1 METVLGLLGLCVL
14 IWFIFGMFKPL
25 KAAPF
30 LKQPSRLK
38 IFGIF
43 LGVFFILGLFA
54 PKSEKSDTNVSQST
68 NSKSQTSAP
77 EQKKQKEEKKADL
90 EILETDTSNDGYVRY
105 VVGTVR
111 NNTKK
116 TYGYVQVTINLYD
129 ASGAQVG
136 STLANVNN
144 LEPSGIWKFKAPI
157 MDDNVAKFKVKE
169 VTGF

>member
-1 METVLGLLGLCVL
+1 MQNVVGFLGLAL
-14 IWFIFGMFKPL
+14 IVWFIFGLIKPL

-30 LKQPSRLK
+30 LKQPSRWK

-43 LGVFFILGLFA
+43 FAAFIVLGIIVPKPENTSKNVEQNISSTQQ
-54 PKSEKSDTNVSQST
+54 KSEPQ
-68 NSKSQTSAP
+68 
-77 EQKKQKEEKKADL
+77 KQKEEKKADL
-90 EILETDTSNDGYVRY
+90 EVLETSTSNEGYVRY
-105 VVGTVR
+105 VVGSVK

-129 ASGAQVG
+129 DSGAQVG

-144 LEPSGIWKFKAPI
+144 LEPNGTWKFKAPI
-157 MDDNVAKFKVKE
+157 MDDNATKFKVKE